1 MSSTPV
7 EPILNVESAAMRFGG
22 VRALAGVSCRVEK
35 GEICGL
41 IGPNGAGK
49 TTLFNCI
56 TGIFSLAG
64 GTIHFEGRRI
74 DRLPARRIISTGIA
88 RTFQHIGLYSGM
100 SVLENVLL
108 GTHHLC
114 GSGFVDTVLRPWTFD
129 EEERA
134 MAQSCRAI
142 LCELELDAVE
152 QHRAGDLP
160 FGTLKRVEIARA
172 LASKPR
178 LLLLDEPA
186 AGLTHA
192 ELRDFAR
199 LIARLRERFGLT
211 VLLVEHNMGLVMD
224 LCERLVVL
232 HLGTKLADGRPADI
246 RADPA
251 VIAAYLGEAA

>member
-1 MSSTPV
+1 M
-7 EPILNVESAAMRFGG
+7 NVEAVSKRFGG
-22 VRALAGVSCRVEK
+22 VQALAGVSCRVRK

-56 TGIFSLAG
+56 TGVLSLDG

-74 DRLPARRIISTGIA
+74 DQIPARRVISTGIA
-88 RTFQHIGLYSGM
+88 RTFQHIGLYGAM
-100 SVLENVLL
+100 SVLHNVLL
-108 GTHHLC
+108 GAHHLC
-114 GSGFVDTVLRPWTFD
+114 GSGFVDTVLRPWRFD
-129 EEERA
+129 AEERA
-134 MAQSCRAI
+134 LAQACRDI
-142 LCELELDAVE
+142 LHELELDSVE
-152 QHRAGDLP
+152 HERAGDLP

-172 LASKPR
+172 LASRPR

-199 LIARLRERFGLT
+199 LIVRLRERFGLT
-211 VLLVEHNMGLVMD
+211 VLLVEHNMGLVME
-224 LCERLVVL
+224 LCEKLVVL
-232 HLGTKLADGRPADI
+232 HLGSRLAEGQPADI